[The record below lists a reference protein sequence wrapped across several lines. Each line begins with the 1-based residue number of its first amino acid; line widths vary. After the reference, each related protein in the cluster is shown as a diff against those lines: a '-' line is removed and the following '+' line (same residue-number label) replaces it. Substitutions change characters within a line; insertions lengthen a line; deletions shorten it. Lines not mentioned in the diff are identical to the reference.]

1 MTLLQ
6 PAHEPQGAPAAC
18 SHNTSRATHLASQ
31 SPPAPGASCSSKA
44 CGSLPAACAAA
55 KAAFSVLTQDGFTCR
70 NNRLDETLQ
79 NLNHLA
85 LDLGKGRRRVDDPNS
100 TGLARRLLQVTGAHP
115 LKERFNFRLEAICR
129 RA

>member
-1 MTLLQ
+1 MRICCESSVGCSMRRSGCWPAMTLLQ

-55 KAAFSVLTQDGFTCR
+55 KAAISVLTQDRSEEHTS
-70 NNRLDETLQ
+70 ELQ
-79 NLNHLA
+79 SQFH
-85 LDLGKGRRRVDDPNS
+85 V
-100 TGLARRLLQVTGAHP
+100 
-115 LKERFNFRLEAICR
+115 
-129 RA
+129 